1 MMATGDYT
9 KQVHLSASPDRVFE
23 ILTTAAE
30 FTSWWA
36 PATGSAAEGGDLQ
49 IIFDGIKDPLVLQV
63 KQATRPCGDLGR
75 RRLRLP
81 ARLGRHHT
89 HLHTERA

>member
-36 PATGSAAEGGDLQ
+36 PATGSAADR
-49 IIFDGIKDPLVLQV
+49 D
-63 KQATRPCGDLGR
+63 
-75 RRLRLP
+75 
-81 ARLGRHHT
+81 
-89 HLHTERA
+89 